1 MSLLSTYFPHLT
13 KPQLAQFARLET
25 EFKAWNAQINLVA
38 RTDTDNLVERHIL
51 HSLGIAK
58 VVQFPAG
65 SSVLDVG
72 TGGGLPGL
80 PLAIMFPEV
89 KFHLVDS
96 IGKKIRAVQFMA
108 TDLGLT
114 NVTAE
119 QTRAEQVH
127 AKFDFVVSRAVARLA
142 TFHPWI
148 AHRQARQRGRP
159 LLPKRRRPDRRNR
172 RKRPRSAR
180 IQLVGLLS
188 GRVFRDE
195 KSGSSTSI
203 STSYQHEH
211 NELKRGTLFFFARS
225 SVSGVKE
232 RVPRFAL
239 LRLQGQPGPLRR
251 FLRRE

>member
-1 MSLLSTYFPHLT
+1 MTLLTKYFPNLT
-13 KPQLAQFARLET
+13 PLQIKQFALLET

-65 SSVLDVG
+65 SAVLDVG

-96 IGKKIRAVQFMA
+96 IGKKIKAVQFMA
-108 TDLGLT
+108 GVLGLH

-119 QTRAEQVH
+119 QIRAEQVRE
-127 AKFDFVVSRAVARLA
+127 KFDFVVSRAVARLA

-148 AHRQARQRGRP
+148 LHSYKAKPAKDAGLYYLKGGDLAEEIAESGLVARVVD
-159 LLPKRRRPDRRNR
+159 LPD
-172 RKRPRSAR
+172 
-180 IQLVGLLS
+180 
-188 GRVFRDE
+188 
-195 KSGSSTSI
+195 
-203 STSYQHEH
+203 
-211 NELKRGTLFFFARS
+211 FFEEEFFETKK
-225 SVSGVKE
+225 VVV
-232 RVPRFAL
+232 VPV
-239 LRLQGQPGPLRR
+239 
-251 FLRRE
+251 